1 MYDLEQVRESLWTLV
16 FSFKKKQQQQKK
28 MTTNTKSKALEASL
42 CQSLFTSL
50 LLSNLSHG

>member
-50 LLSNLSHG
+50 L